1 MTNAVAEIKFLN
13 IPVLKIRDYRNRFY
27 ETWIVNFC
35 TRRFYKIPDFI
46 KSASHI
52 LTFHFS
58 HLNSFIGCPVC
69 TTIPYLGGTP
79 IVSKGRWSAEEKSLF
94 ERAIVLVW
102 GNWAEIAREIPS
114 RSNKQVKSHA
124 YKIWENMSNTR
135 LREMGVCNQGASA
148 STIAPMSCSSKTG
161 TTSTRE
167 PSMWGHLTQDT
178 TGQKV
183 ISYRGY
189 ASDNASKRDADNIYG
204 GGFLKAIGSSGT
216 TVRVSMSN
224 QSAEISNMRNI
235 PHICQLMCHR
245 DDSTSPQDKHNNE
258 SDARYLSNP

>member
-1 MTNAVAEIKFLN
+1 
-13 IPVLKIRDYRNRFY
+13 
-27 ETWIVNFC
+27 
-35 TRRFYKIPDFI
+35 
-46 KSASHI
+46 
-52 LTFHFS
+52 
-58 HLNSFIGCPVC
+58 
-69 TTIPYLGGTP
+69 
-79 IVSKGRWSAEEKSLF
+79 
-94 ERAIVLVW
+94 
-102 GNWAEIAREIPS
+102 
-114 RSNKQVKSHA
+114 
-124 YKIWENMSNTR
+124 
-135 LREMGVCNQGASA
+135 
-148 STIAPMSCSSKTG
+148 
-161 TTSTRE
+161 
-167 PSMWGHLTQDT
+167 MWGHLTQDT

-258 SDARYLSNP
+258 SEGGFSGSAKLFTSLGSIDEASANVILGFSALNVVGTCNKMNHGPLLSRLLQWREHKDEKVEGALSQFYQEDTIFIYGLPTNYDVLCDPSDSYSNHIYNCRFRTMAAMWASIL